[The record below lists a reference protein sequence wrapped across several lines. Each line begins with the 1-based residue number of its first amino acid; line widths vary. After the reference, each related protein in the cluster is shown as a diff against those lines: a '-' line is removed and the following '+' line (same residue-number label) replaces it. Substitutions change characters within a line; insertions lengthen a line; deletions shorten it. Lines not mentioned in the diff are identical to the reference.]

1 MFNMANPLENAKSQL
16 SKISKTL
23 NLSEQEQGYLSSIRK
38 FMEVDIPVKMDNG
51 DLKIFK
57 GFRSQ
62 HNDDRGPFKGGIR
75 FHQQVS
81 EEEVKALSM
90 WMSWKCAIAD
100 IPYGGGKGGVIV
112 DPSELSKG
120 ELERLSRG
128 FIKAIYRD
136 IGPDVDVPAPDVN
149 TTPEIMDWMVDEYS
163 KLIGKKEG
171 EKEYAVITGKSVGKG
186 GSLGRTEA
194 TGRGGVYVLGEL
206 MTREGMKTGDT
217 TVAVQ
222 GFGNVGYYFALLA
235 EEAGFKVV
243 AVSDSKGGVYKAD
256 GLDIKAVLK
265 HKKSTGAV
273 KDFAGSKSI
282 TNEEL
287 LALDVK
293 VLVPSALENAI
304 NKENADAVKAKYIIE
319 MANGPVTP
327 EADEILK
334 GKNVMVVPDV
344 LANSGGVTV
353 SYFEWVQN
361 KANENW
367 TEEEVNEKLKKQIVK
382 AFNQC
387 YDGMKELNVDF
398 RQGAYAVAVRKVL
411 KAKK

>member
-1 MFNMANPLENAKSQL
+1 MANPHENAKAQL
-16 SKISKTL
+16 AKIAKTL
-23 NLSEQEQGYLSSIRK
+23 NLSEQELSYLSSIRK
-38 FMEVDIPVKMDNG
+38 FMEVDIPVKMDSG
-51 DLKIFK
+51 ELKIFK

-112 DPSELSKG
+112 DPSGLSKS

-163 KLIGKKEG
+163 KLIGKKDG

-206 MTREGMKTGDT
+206 VTREGLKAGET

-243 AVSDSKGGVYKAD
+243 AVSDSKGGVYNES
-256 GLDIKAVLK
+256 GLNVKEVMA
-265 HKKSTGAV
+265 HKEKTGSV
-273 KDFAGSKSI
+273 KDFPGSKNIS
-282 TNEEL
+282 NDEL
-287 LALDVK
+287 LALNVV

-304 NKENADAVKAKYIIE
+304 NKDNVDAIKAKYIIE

-334 GKNVMVVPDV
+334 SKNVMVVPDV

-361 KANENW
+361 KAGESW
-367 TEEEVNEKLKKQIVK
+367 TEKEVNEKLQKQIVN

-387 YDGMKELNVDF
+387 YDGMKELKVDF
-398 RQGAYAVAVRKVL
+398 RQGAYAVAVKKVL
-411 KAKK
+411 KAGKF

>member
-1 MFNMANPLENAKSQL
+1 MANPLENAKAQL
-16 SKISKTL
+16 AKISKTL
-23 NLSEQEQGYLSSIRK
+23 NLSEQEQNYLASIKK

-51 DLKIFK
+51 ELKIFK

-112 DPSELSKG
+112 DPGMLSKS

-163 KLIGKKEG
+163 KLIGKKDD

-206 MTREGMKTGDT
+206 VSREGMKASES

-243 AVSDSKGGVYKAD
+243 AVSDSKGGIYKAD
-256 GLDIKAVLK
+256 GLDIKAVLD

-273 KDFAGSKSI
+273 KDFAGSKNIS
-282 TNEEL
+282 NEEL
-287 LALDVK
+287 LALDVN

-304 NKENADAVKAKYIIE
+304 SKDNAEAIKAKYIVE

-367 TEEEVNEKLKKQIVK
+367 TEDEVNKKLKMQIVS

-387 YDGMKELNVDF
+387 YDGMKELSVDF

-411 KAKK
+411 NASKK